1 MRTARYLLLFVA
13 ILGVPGA
20 TYADVVTDWN
30 NAALEAI
37 RVNRTPPPIASRVLA
52 IMHAAI
58 YDAVNGISR
67 THEPYRV
74 ASAVPRSA
82 SKEASASAAAR
93 KVLSV
98 LFPDRVSIFDTLHA
112 TILAGL
118 PAGPQREAGLAWGV
132 IVADAILAWRST
144 DNSDALVSSPAYD
157 GIGSWQ
163 PTLPAFAPYALPQW
177 GYVEPFA
184 MPTSS
189 FFRSSGPPALTSVEY
204 AVAYNQV
211 KTLGAA
217 MGSMRTPEQDVIA
230 AFWADGA
237 GTETPPGHW
246 NRIAQGLVARSGQGI
261 DQNARLFSLINIAMA
276 DAAICAWDAK
286 YFFHNWRPVTAIRN
300 ADVDGNPATEVDAT
314 WTPFLVTPPFP
325 DYVSGHSTFSG
336 AASVVLAM
344 FYGSDDVIFTTGS
357 DFLPAV
363 RRTFMSFSAAADEA
377 ALSRLYGGIHFAF
390 SNLDGLQAGRAIGE
404 WTFTHVLLEKR
415 DRSRK

>member
-13 ILGVPGA
+13 ILGVPA
-20 TYADVVTDWN
+20 ASRADVVTDWN
-30 NAALEAI
+30 SAALEAI

-52 IMHAAI
+52 IMHAAV

-93 KVLSV
+93 RVLSV
-98 LFPDRVSIFDTLHA
+98 LFPDRASKFDTLHA
-112 TILAGL
+112 TTVAGL

-132 IVADAILAWRST
+132 TVADAILAWRST
-144 DNSDALVSSPAYD
+144 DNSDALLSPPAYE

-163 PTLPAFAPYALPQW
+163 PTLPAFASYLLPQW

-189 FFRSSGPPALTSVEY
+189 FFRTSGPPALTSAEY
-204 AVAYNQV
+204 AAAYNQV
-211 KTLGAA
+211 KAFGSAV
-217 MGSMRTPEQDVIA
+217 GSMRTPEQDVIA

-246 NRIAQGLVARSGQGI
+246 NSIAQGIAARSGQGI
-261 DQNARLFSLINIAMA
+261 DHNARLFALINIAMA

-300 ADVDGNPATEVDAT
+300 ADVDGNPATQADTT

-336 AASVVLAM
+336 AASIVLAM
-344 FYGSDDVIFTTGS
+344 FFGADDVVFMAGS
-357 DFLPAV
+357 DFLPGV
-363 RRTFMSFSAAADEA
+363 RRTFTSFSAAADEA

-390 SNLDGLQAGRAIGE
+390 SNEDGLQAGRAIGE
-404 WTFTHVLLEKR
+404 WTFTHVLLGKS
-415 DRSRK
+415 DRSRR